1 MAGCFSGEAGVTICG
16 TGWDRR
22 SHGGETNGTRWDRRS
37 RGGEQTHQTELHGKE
52 AFEEGRGVRGT
63 EKRERERKRDRKKRA
78 GVGGA

>member
-16 TGWDRR
+16 TG
-22 SHGGETNGTRWDRRS
+22 WDRRS

-63 EKRERERKRDRKKRA
+63 EKRERERETAKREQEWVELDS
-78 GVGGA
+78 